1 MQNEHRQWRFEWR
14 SVNLVNVF
22 RPKLGKETFCP
33 VRAHIDSFV
42 FMSNIEFN
50 EKLNRFNHNIFSE
63 STQVRTKRMTIDD
76 VARKA
81 GVSKGTVSAVI
92 NAKDTVKSETRDQIL
107 EVMKELNFRPK
118 GVARNLKNG
127 GHDKSI
133 GIIIKDITYPFYT
146 SIASGAREYAHT
158 KGYSVIVTSSEDNH
172 EFEEQLTHLFSA
184 KDIKGTIIA
193 PTLEGKAEIEHL
205 FKLKRINY
213 PFVLLEDV
221 KGIQANVVAID
232 NLRAIKRAVKYLID
246 SGHTKIVHFAGPPH
260 SSHTMERIEGF
271 RHAFSESPLV
281 FHRDMIVPVGS
292 HYEESLQHTKQY
304 FKSRKKE
311 EYPTAIV
318 CFNDQQALAVMTA
331 LKELSIRVPDDVSI
345 IGNDDIYYARIYPVP
360 LTTIRAPQQEIGKRA
375 AEILIRNIESPTLLP
390 TERVV
395 LETEF
400 IIRQSSR
407 VLKH

>member
-1 MQNEHRQWRFEWR
+1 MKRI
-14 SVNLVNVF
+14 
-22 RPKLGKETFCP
+22 T
-33 VRAHIDSFV
+33 
-42 FMSNIEFN
+42 IE
-50 EKLNRFNHNIFSE
+50 
-63 STQVRTKRMTIDD
+63 D
-76 VARKA
+76 VAKKA

-92 NAKDTVKSETRDQIL
+92 NAKDSVKPRTRDQIL
-107 EVMKELNFRPK
+107 EVMRKLNFRPK

-133 GIIIKDITYPFYT
+133 GIIIKDLNYPFYT
-146 SIASGAREYAHT
+146 SIATGAKEYADT
-158 KGYSVIVTSSEDNH
+158 KGYSVIVTSSTDNH
-172 EFEEQLTHLFSA
+172 EDEEKLTHLFSA

-193 PTLEGKAEIEHL
+193 PTLEGTAEIEHL

-232 NLRAIKRAVKYLID
+232 NLKAIKKAVKYLIG

-260 SSHTMERIEGF
+260 SSHTLERIEGF
-271 RHAFSESPLV
+271 RHAFSESTLV
-281 FHRDMIVPVGS
+281 FNKEMIVPIGS
-292 HYEESLQHTKQY
+292 HYEESFSKTKEY
-304 FKSRKKE
+304 FRAKTRE

-331 LKELSIRVPDDVSI
+331 LKELSIRVPEDISI
-345 IGNDDIYYARIYPVP
+345 IGNDDIYYAQIYPVP
-360 LTTIRAPQQEIGKRA
+360 LTTIRAPQHEIGKKA
-375 AEILIRNIESPTLLP
+375 AEILIRNIESAELLP

-400 IIRQSSR
+400 IVRESSR
-407 VLKH
+407 VLKN